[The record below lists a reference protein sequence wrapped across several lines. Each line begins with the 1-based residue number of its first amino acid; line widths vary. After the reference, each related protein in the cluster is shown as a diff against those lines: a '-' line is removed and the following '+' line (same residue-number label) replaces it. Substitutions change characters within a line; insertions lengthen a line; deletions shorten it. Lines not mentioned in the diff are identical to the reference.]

1 MLTMEKEARMT
12 TQARLQLEDAEQGSS
27 SLTMTAAELK
37 PILEAIIYVAE
48 EPIAETTLV
57 TLLGKEHQEA
67 IREGLRLLLERYQS
81 AESGLEIKEVAG
93 GYKMSTKAEHHEWVR
108 RYVKHHTP
116 PTKLSLASLETLA
129 VIAYR
134 QPITVPEIQEVRGV
148 SAVSVLKTLLDK
160 KLITTAGRKNVV
172 GRPILYRTTKEFLVH
187 FGLKNLDE
195 LPSLEEFEDLAR
207 SASDGVAETSVTEET
222 PIQSPGDRVLA
233 GRESINTPIPSDETV
248 PEGSAVAADGVT
260 LDDPEHAVASH
271 SISVDEEQAE
281 SRVAPEA
288 VAGTENVDNSTA
300 SEISEA
306 SEDQSGNP
314 S

>member
-1 MLTMEKEARMT
+1 MA
-12 TQARLQLEDAEQGSS
+12 TQAKLQLDDVEEQTA

-48 EPIAETTLV
+48 EPIAESTLV
-57 TLLGKEHQEA
+57 TLLGREHQEA
-67 IREGLRLLLERYQS
+67 IREGLRLLLDHYQS
-81 AESGLEIKEVAG
+81 SDCGLEIKEVAG
-93 GYKMSTKAEHHEWVR
+93 GYKMATRAEHHEWVR
-108 RYVKHHTP
+108 KYVKHHTP

-148 SAVSVLKTLLDK
+148 NAVSVLKTLLDK
-160 KLITTAGRKNVV
+160 KLITTSGRKNVI

-207 SASDGVAETSVTEET
+207 SASDGVAETTVTEEPPVQGLGEEVSAT
-222 PIQSPGDRVLA
+222 ESANEPVSSDGALPGGLA
-233 GRESINTPIPSDETV
+233 LPPDGAASREAGEAV
-248 PEGSAVAADGVT
+248 ESAQV
-260 LDDPEHAVASH
+260 
-271 SISVDEEQAE
+271 SVEDALAE
-281 SRVAPEA
+281 SDVHSGA
-288 VAGTENVDNSTA
+288 VQA
-300 SEISEA
+300 SESPANSSTLVISEDA
-306 SEDQSGNP
+306 EDRPGEP